1 MKISGLLKVS
11 LLNYPG
17 LVCATIFLSDCNFRC
32 PFCHNS
38 SIAKDE
44 YENLS
49 EDDVLNYL
57 EERKKMLDG
66 VCISGGEPTI
76 HKDLEEFITKIRCLG
91 LKVKLDTNGYAPQVL
106 KNLLDKNLLDY
117 IAMDIKNSKEKYSEI
132 TGTIVNIGHIE
143 DSIDLIMN
151 SGIDYEFRTTLVSE
165 YHTLSDIEKIA
176 KRIKGAE
183 AYYLQNFE
191 DSGNIMQS
199 GLHGF
204 KKEEMLK
211 FQDVAKKYVQNTNV
225 RGVD

>member
-1 MKISGLLKVS
+1 
-11 LLNYPG
+11 
-17 LVCATIFLSDCNFRC
+17 
-32 PFCHNS
+32 
-38 SIAKDE
+38 
-44 YENLS
+44 
-49 EDDVLNYL
+49 
-57 EERKKMLDG
+57 MLDG